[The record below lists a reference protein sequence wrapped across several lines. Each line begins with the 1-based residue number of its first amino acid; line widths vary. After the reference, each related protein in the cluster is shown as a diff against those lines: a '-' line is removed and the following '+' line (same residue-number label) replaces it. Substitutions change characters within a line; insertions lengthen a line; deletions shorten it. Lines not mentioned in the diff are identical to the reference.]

1 MDRQLP
7 ETRTSSHDERPC
19 MQRRATTIADTLCVT
34 YASENPR
41 HILLQPVDHRDLDD
55 VDREAQ
61 LLQDSCKAHLA
72 LVAFEVPE
80 WNDDL
85 SPWEAPPAFGKRG
98 FGSGAQQTLDL
109 ILNGILPE
117 LSTMLRPQPG
127 HDAILGGYS
136 LAALFSLWC
145 SYHTDAFAAVAAA
158 SPSVWFPGWID
169 YAEGHQPYS
178 RAVYLSLGDREER
191 TRNAVVSTVGSCI
204 RRQHELLRAQGVSCT
219 LGWNA
224 GSHFQDPDSRT
235 ARAFLWCVDALE
247 AERTA

>member
-1 MDRQLP
+1 
-7 ETRTSSHDERPC
+7 
-19 MQRRATTIADTLCVT
+19 MQRRAATIAGTPCVT
-34 YASENPR
+34 YADENPR
-41 HILLQPVDHRDLDD
+41 HILLQPVDHRDLDE

-61 LLQDSCKAHLA
+61 LLQDSCKAPLA

-109 ILNGILPE
+109 ILYGILPE
-117 LSTMLRPQPG
+117 LSTMLQPQPS

-145 SYHTDAFAAVAAA
+145 SYQTDAFSAVAAA

-169 YAEGHQPYS
+169 YAEGHQPHS

-204 RRQHELLRAQGVSCT
+204 RRQHELLRAQGVPCT

>member
-19 MQRRATTIADTLCVT
+19 MQRRATTIADTPCVT

-41 HILLQPVDHRDLDD
+41 HFFQWYGDHRDLDD

-98 FGSGAQQTLDL
+98 FGNGAQQTLDL

-117 LSTMLRPQPG
+117 LSTMLQPQPG
-127 HDAILGGYS
+127 HDVTLGGYS

>member
-19 MQRRATTIADTLCVT
+19 MQRRATTIADTPCVT

-61 LLQDSCKAHLA
+61 LLQDSRKAHLA

-98 FGSGAQQTLDL
+98 FGNGAQQTLDL

-117 LSTMLRPQPG
+117 LSTMLQPQPG
-127 HDAILGGYS
+127 HDVTLGGYS

-145 SYHTDAFAAVAAA
+145 SYHTDTFAAVAAA

>member
-19 MQRRATTIADTLCVT
+19 MQRRATTIADTPCVT

-98 FGSGAQQTLDL
+98 FGNGAQQTLGL

-117 LSTMLRPQPG
+117 LSTMLQPQPG
-127 HDAILGGYS
+127 HDVTLGGYS

-145 SYHTDAFAAVAAA
+145 SYHTDAFSAVAAA

-169 YAEGHQPYS
+169 YAEDHQPYS

-191 TRNAVVSTVGSCI
+191 TRNAVVSAVGSCM
-204 RRQHELLRAQGVSCT
+204 RRQHELLRAQGVPCA
-219 LGWNA
+219 LEWNA
-224 GSHFQDPDSRT
+224 GGHFQDPDSRT
-235 ARAFLWCVDALE
+235 ARAFLWCVGALE
-247 AERTA
+247 ADRAA

>member
-19 MQRRATTIADTLCVT
+19 MQRRATTIADTPCVT

-61 LLQDSCKAHLA
+61 LLQDSRKAHLA

-80 WNDDL
+80 WNDNL

-98 FGSGAQQTLDL
+98 FGNGAQQTLDL

-117 LSTMLRPQPG
+117 LSTMLQPQPG
-127 HDAILGGYS
+127 HDVTLGGYS

-145 SYHTDAFAAVAAA
+145 SYHTDTFAAVAAA

>member
-1 MDRQLP
+1 
-7 ETRTSSHDERPC
+7 
-19 MQRRATTIADTLCVT
+19 MQRRAATIADTPCVT
-34 YASENPR
+34 YADENPR
-41 HILLQPVDHRDLDD
+41 HILLQPVDHRDLNE

-61 LLQDSCKAHLA
+61 LLQDSCKAPLA

-158 SPSVWFPGWID
+158 SPSVWFPG
-169 YAEGHQPYS
+169 
-178 RAVYLSLGDREER
+178 
-191 TRNAVVSTVGSCI
+191 
-204 RRQHELLRAQGVSCT
+204 
-219 LGWNA
+219 
-224 GSHFQDPDSRT
+224 
-235 ARAFLWCVDALE
+235 
-247 AERTA
+247 

>member
-19 MQRRATTIADTLCVT
+19 MQRRATTIADTPCVT

-61 LLQDSCKAHLA
+61 LLQDSRKAHLA

-98 FGSGAQQTLDL
+98 FGNGAQQTLDL

-117 LSTMLRPQPG
+117 LSTMLQPQPG
-127 HDAILGGYS
+127 HDVTLGGYS

-145 SYHTDAFAAVAAA
+145 SYHTDTFAAVAAA

-224 GSHFQDPDSRT
+224 GSHFQDPDSRM

>member
-19 MQRRATTIADTLCVT
+19 MQRRATTIADTPCVT

-98 FGSGAQQTLDL
+98 FGNGAQQTLDL

-117 LSTMLRPQPG
+117 LSTMLQPQPG
-127 HDAILGGYS
+127 HDVTLGGYS

-145 SYHTDAFAAVAAA
+145 SYHTDAFSAVAAA

-191 TRNAVVSTVGSCI
+191 TRNAVVSAVGSCM
-204 RRQHELLRAQGVSCT
+204 RRQHELLRAQGVPCA
-219 LGWNA
+219 LEWNA
-224 GSHFQDPDSRT
+224 GGHFQDPDSRV
-235 ARAFLWCVDALE
+235 ARAFLWCVGALE
-247 AERTA
+247 ADRAA

>member
-1 MDRQLP
+1 
-7 ETRTSSHDERPC
+7 
-19 MQRRATTIADTLCVT
+19 MQRRATTIADTPCVT
-34 YASENPR
+34 YADENPR
-41 HILLQPVDHRDLDD
+41 HILLQPVDHRDLDE

-61 LLQDSCKAHLA
+61 LLQDSCKAPLA

-85 SPWEAPPAFGKRG
+85 SPWEAPPAFGKHG

-117 LSTMLRPQPG
+117 LSTALRPQPG

-145 SYHTDAFAAVAAA
+145 AYQTDAFLAVAAA
-158 SPSVWFPGWID
+158 SPSVWFPGWVG
-169 YAEGHQPYS
+169 YAQGHQPHS

-191 TRNAVVSTVGSCI
+191 TRNAVVSAVGSCM
-204 RRQHELLRAQGVSCT
+204 RRQHELLRAQGVPCA
-219 LGWNA
+219 LEWNA
-224 GSHFQDPDSRT
+224 GGHFQDPDSRV
-235 ARAFLWCVDALE
+235 ARAFLWCVGALE
-247 AERTA
+247 ADRAA

>member
-1 MDRQLP
+1 
-7 ETRTSSHDERPC
+7 
-19 MQRRATTIADTLCVT
+19 MQRRAATIAGTPCVT
-34 YASENPR
+34 YADENPR
-41 HILLQPVDHRDLDD
+41 HILLQPVDHRDLDE

-61 LLQDSCKAHLA
+61 LLQDSCKAPLA

-98 FGSGAQQTLDL
+98 FGNGAQQTLDL

-117 LSTMLRPQPG
+117 LSTMLQPQPG
-127 HDAILGGYS
+127 HDVTLGGYS

-145 SYHTDAFAAVAAA
+145 AYQTDAFSAVAAA

-204 RRQHELLRAQGVSCT
+204 RRQHELLRAQGVPCA
-219 LGWNA
+219 LEWNA

>member
-19 MQRRATTIADTLCVT
+19 MQRRATTIADTPCVT

-61 LLQDSCKAHLA
+61 LLQDSRKAHLA

-98 FGSGAQQTLDL
+98 FGNGAQQTLDL

-117 LSTMLRPQPG
+117 LSTMLQPQPG
-127 HDAILGGYS
+127 HDVTLGGYS

-178 RAVYLSLGDREER
+178 RAVYLSLGGREER

>member
-19 MQRRATTIADTLCVT
+19 MQRRATTIADTPCVT

-61 LLQDSCKAHLA
+61 LLQDSRKAHLA

-80 WNDDL
+80 GNDDL

-98 FGSGAQQTLDL
+98 FGNGAQQTLDL

-117 LSTMLRPQPG
+117 LSTMLQPQPG
-127 HDAILGGYS
+127 HDVTLGGYS

-145 SYHTDAFAAVAAA
+145 SYHTDTFAAVAAA

-178 RAVYLSLGDREER
+178 RAVYLRLGDREER

>member
-19 MQRRATTIADTLCVT
+19 MQRRATTIADTPCVT

-98 FGSGAQQTLDL
+98 FGNGAQQTLDL

-117 LSTMLRPQPG
+117 LSTMLQPQPG
-127 HDAILGGYS
+127 HDVTLGGYS

-145 SYHTDAFAAVAAA
+145 SYHTDAFSAVAAA

-204 RRQHELLRAQGVSCT
+204 RRQHELLQAQGVSCT

-247 AERTA
+247 ADRAA

>member
-1 MDRQLP
+1 
-7 ETRTSSHDERPC
+7 
-19 MQRRATTIADTLCVT
+19 MQRRASTIAGTPCVT
-34 YASENPR
+34 YVEECPR

-55 VDREAQ
+55 VDREAR
-61 LLQDSCKAHLA
+61 LLQDSCKTPVA

-98 FGSGAQQTLDL
+98 FGSGAQRTLDL
-109 ILNGILPE
+109 VLNGILPE
-117 LSTMLRPQPG
+117 LPTALQPQPG
-127 HDAILGGYS
+127 HDVILGGYS

-169 YAEGHQPYS
+169 YAQGHQPHS
-178 RAVYLSLGDREER
+178 RAVYLSLGDREEQ

-204 RRQHELLRAQGVSCT
+204 RRQHELLQAQGVPCT
-219 LGWNA
+219 LEWNA
-224 GSHFQDPDSRT
+224 GGHFQEPGQRT
-235 ARAFLWCVDALE
+235 ARAFLWCIDAIE
-247 AERTA
+247 AERTHRYH